1 LWDEDFPRNAGRSLQ
16 KQNTSTMN
24 ITTDQRLML
33 IRALDG
39 YESHLE
45 YESMSSDPD
54 ASEWA
59 KTEYQEVVEMRG
71 QLNLQSE

>member
-1 LWDEDFPRNAGRSLQ
+1 
-16 KQNTSTMN
+16 MN

-45 YESMSSDPD
+45 YESMNSDPD

>member
-1 LWDEDFPRNAGRSLQ
+1 
-16 KQNTSTMN
+16 MN
-24 ITTDQRLML
+24 ITTDQRLIL